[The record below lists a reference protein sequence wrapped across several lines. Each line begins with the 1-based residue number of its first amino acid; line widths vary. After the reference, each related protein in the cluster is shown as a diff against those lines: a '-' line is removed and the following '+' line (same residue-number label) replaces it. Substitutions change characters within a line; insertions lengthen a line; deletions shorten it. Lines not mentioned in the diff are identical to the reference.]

1 MQARLTTEF
10 NLEEYVPLIKEVIES
25 GGEFR
30 LYPRGISM
38 LPVLRQ
44 GIDSVVLVSPEKE
57 LKKRD
62 MIFYRRLSGQFVLHR
77 IVGISND
84 GTYIL
89 CGDNQT
95 ALEKGIT
102 ADMIIASVTAVYRG
116 EKRIEKKSPSRR
128 LYELFWCIMPLR
140 KILLFAK
147 RVFSKIKRTIFKSK

>member
-10 NLEEYVPLIKEVIES
+10 NLEEYAPLIKEVVES

-38 LPVLRQ
+38 LPVIRQ
-44 GIDSVVLVSPEKE
+44 GIDSVVLVTPEKE

-62 MIFYRRLSGQFVLHR
+62 IIFYKRHSGQFVLHR
-77 IVGISND
+77 IVRASKD

-116 EKRIEKKSPSRR
+116 EKRIEKNSFSCC

-147 RVFSKIKRTIFKSK
+147 RVFSKIKRTIFNSK

>member
-1 MQARLTTEF
+1 MQARSTIEF

-38 LPVLRQ
+38 LPVIRQ
-44 GIDSVVLVSPEKE
+44 GIDSVILVSPEKK

-62 MIFYRRLSGQFVLHR
+62 IIFYRRHDGQFVLHR

-84 GTYIL
+84 GAYIL

-95 ALEKGIT
+95 ALEKGIG

-116 EKRIEKKSPSRR
+116 EKRIEKNAFSRR

-140 KILLFAK
+140 KLLFFIK
-147 RVFSKIKRTIFKSK
+147 RVLSKIKRTIFR

>member
-1 MQARLTTEF
+1 MQARSTTEF
-10 NLEEYVPLIKEVIES
+10 NLEEYVPLINEVIES

-30 LYPRGISM
+30 LYPRGTSM

-44 GIDSVVLVSPEKE
+44 GIDSVVLVSPEKK

-62 MIFYRRLSGQFVLHR
+62 IIFYKRQSGQFVLHR

-116 EKRIEKKSPSRR
+116 EKRIEKQSIFRR
-128 LYELFWCIMPLR
+128 LYEFLWCIMPLR
-140 KILLFAK
+140 RLLLFIK
-147 RVFSKIKRTIFKSK
+147 RVLSKIKHTLFK

>member
-1 MQARLTTEF
+1 MQARSTTEF
-10 NLEEYVPLIKEVIES
+10 NLEEYVPIIKEVIES

-30 LYPRGISM
+30 LYPRGTSM

-44 GIDSVVLVSPEKE
+44 GIDSVILVSTEKN

-62 MIFYRRLSGQFVLHR
+62 IIFYKRPDGQFVLHR

-95 ALEKGIT
+95 VLEKGVE
-102 ADMIIASVTAVYRG
+102 ADMIIASVAAVCRG
-116 EKRIEKKSPSRR
+116 EKRIEKNAFSRR
-128 LYELFWCIMPLR
+128 FYELFWCIMPLR
-140 KILLFAK
+140 KLLLFIK
-147 RVFSKIKRTIFKSK
+147 RVLSKIKRTIFR